1 MHQTA
6 RTRGQRLPIRDM
18 NDGKQVRNTRD
29 LNRCRAARDGHLPE
43 SNLRD
48 RHHAAEMTP
57 AIHDGRRT
65 FLIFTANKEDL

>member
-29 LNRCRAARDGHLPE
+29 LNRCRAAPRV
-43 SNLRD
+43 
-48 RHHAAEMTP
+48 M
-57 AIHDGRRT
+57 AIFPNPTRVIGIMRPR
-65 FLIFTANKEDL
+65 